1 MALARTSPMPFSVA
15 SSFSEAELMS
25 IGSIFLASAFASAF
39 AGAASFLASVL
50 AGAFV
55 SGLGVSAFCA
65 KARPVAAIMATRK
78 AKILFMLRFLS
89 IGFWGGLGALETAP
103 ARLN

>member
-25 IGSIFLASAFASAF
+25 IGSF
-39 AGAASFLASVL
+39 FLASVL

-55 SGLGVSAFCA
+55 SVLGVSAFCA
-65 KARPVAAIMATRK
+65 KARPVAAIIATRK

-103 ARLN
+103 ARLNAALVYRLTRK